1 MPTRLAPALTELS
14 GTSAAVAAGSIS
26 GAHRIAQS
34 LGAGS
39 SGLNDAANAAFC
51 EAYRLAMAVPAALAV
66 LTAALVRWVLRGES
80 RAISKPS

>member
-1 MPTRLAPALTELS
+1 MAWRLTPA
-14 GTSAAVAAGSIS
+14 
-26 GAHRIAQS
+26 GAQGLDARS
-34 LGAGS
+34 LA
-39 SGLNDAANAAFC
+39 LNDAANAAFS